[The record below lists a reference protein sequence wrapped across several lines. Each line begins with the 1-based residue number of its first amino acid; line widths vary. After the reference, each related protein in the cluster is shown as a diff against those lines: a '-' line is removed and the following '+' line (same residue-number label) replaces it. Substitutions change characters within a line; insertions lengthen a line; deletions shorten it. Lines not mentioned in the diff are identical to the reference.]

1 KIEWVWLYENNR
13 EKFEEAMV
21 YEKEGFTWMEEE
33 SLAELAKDERR
44 DEIKRQHLKRKQNG
58 SGKKSKTLL
67 NNLLNEEEKGEYFD
81 KEDEDYAGCTV
92 CFI

>member
-1 KIEWVWLYENNR
+1 
-13 EKFEEAMV
+13 
-21 YEKEGFTWMEEE
+21 MEEE
-33 SLAELAKDERR
+33 SLAELAKEERR
-44 DEIKRQHLKRKQNG
+44 NEIKRQHLKRKQNG

-67 NNLLNEEEKGEYFD
+67 SNLLNEDEKEEYFD